1 MLATAHIDPMKGHPM
16 SDPTLPPE
24 MPEQPPVPPASPGDY
39 GTQPPPPSPPPPPS
53 YGAPPP
59 PAPPISQPN
68 FGAADRPFSVG
79 DAFNWG
85 WAKFQQNASP
95 IIIATLIYIVVLA
108 VIEVIAYFVLGGL
121 LLSSTNKI
129 TIDQTT
135 GAITTSAG
143 TGLIMVLI
151 FAALAAFVFW
161 VIIAVVQA
169 GIIRGTLDIADGKRV
184 EIADFFKFEKIS
196 QVVIA
201 GVIVALAEAVGTF
214 LCYIPALIVAFFT
227 PFYLFF
233 ILDKNLAPWDA
244 IMASVRLVST
254 NIGSMFVLIIG
265 VIVAYI
271 VGAVLCIIGLIVTMP
286 VALLALTFAYRKFQN
301 EPVAA

>member
-1 MLATAHIDPMKGHPM
+1 M

-24 MPEQPPVPPASPGDY
+24 LPEQPPVPPASPGDY
-39 GTQPPPPSPPPPPS
+39 GTPPPPPPPPPN

-85 WAKFQQNASP
+85 WAKFQQNAST
-95 IIIATLIYIVVLA
+95 IVIATLIYIVVLA
-108 VIEVIAYFVLGGL
+108 VIEVLAYVVLGGL
-121 LLSSTNKI
+121 LLSSAGKI
-129 TIDQTT
+129 EVNQTT
-135 GAITTSAG
+135 GAITTSGG

-151 FAALAAFVFW
+151 FAALASFVLW

-196 QVVIA
+196 QVLIA
-201 GVIVALAEAVGTF
+201 GVIVAIAEAVGTF
-214 LCYIPALIVAFFT
+214 LCYVPALIVAFFT

-244 IMASVRLVST
+244 IMASVKLVST

-271 VGAVLCIIGLIVTMP
+271 VGAVLCVIGLIVTMP

>member
-1 MLATAHIDPMKGHPM
+1 MLATAHTDPMKGHHM

-24 MPEQPPVPPASPGDY
+24 LPEQPPVPPASPGDY
-39 GTQPPPPSPPPPPS
+39 GTPPPPPPPPPS

-85 WAKFQQNASP
+85 WAKFQQNAST
-95 IIIATLIYIVVLA
+95 IVIATLIYIVVLA
-108 VIEVIAYFVLGGL
+108 VIEVLAYVVLGGL
-121 LLSSTNKI
+121 LLSSAGKI
-129 TIDQTT
+129 EVNQTT
-135 GAITTSAG
+135 GAITTSGG

-151 FAALAAFVFW
+151 FAALASFVLW

-196 QVVIA
+196 QVLIA
-201 GVIVALAEAVGTF
+201 GVIVAIAEAVGTF
-214 LCYIPALIVAFFT
+214 LCYVPALIVAFFT

-244 IMASVRLVST
+244 IMASVKLVST

-271 VGAVLCIIGLIVTMP
+271 VGAVLCVIGLIVTMP